1 MVILHLILHSAVHIH
16 DFHIFITSEQ
26 LLIHLTER
34 WREAVERIS
43 FLWEYCLLI
52 SLKLLTVSNNIL
64 LQRLNDLGIRG
75 DIWLWLKNFL
85 TERGQFVRIN
95 GCDSYTHII
104 THGVPEPP
112 YSRSLQTTSQNHYAL
127 RKPFCSRK
135 TTQQYIVSQKRWI
148 C

>member
-16 DFHIFITSEQ
+16 DFHIFITSEH
-26 LLIHLTER
+26 LLIHLRER

-43 FLWEYCLLI
+43 FLWEYCFQI

-85 TERGQFVRIN
+85 TGRRQFVRTN
-95 GCDSYTHII
+95 GCDSYTHIN
-104 THGVPEPP
+104 
-112 YSRSLQTTSQNHYAL
+112 SRSARPTLFSLFTNDLPKSL
-127 RKPFCSRK
+127 RSAETFL
-135 TTQQYIVSQKRWI
+135 
-148 C
+148 